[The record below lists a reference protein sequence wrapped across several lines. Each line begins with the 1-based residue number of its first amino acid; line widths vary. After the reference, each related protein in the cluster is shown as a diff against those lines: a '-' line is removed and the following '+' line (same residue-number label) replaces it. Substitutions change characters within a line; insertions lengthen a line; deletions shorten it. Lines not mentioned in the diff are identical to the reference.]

1 MTSRAK
7 WTRRTFLAN
16 ASLASAAMLSSQT
29 REASAKN
36 ICKPIAKS
44 FLACVASRSTSDA
57 ISHQLE
63 AFVVR
68 GGEPR
73 LLATLASPE
82 PFGAVAVHPSR
93 NVIYAAYDTEEYLG
107 LPKASI
113 AAFAIDESSRSFVLL
128 RRQALTLS
136 ATRPRH
142 ISISPDSTTLLVSAS
157 GGGSYNALQIATDG
171 SILNQPH
178 ALKLTGCGPHPSQHS
193 ASPGFSA
200 FLRSGQ
206 RAYACD
212 FGSDRIDQLTFT
224 DGVPSIESR
233 AFLLPGSGPCHLAIH
248 PSQQAIAVISHLRP
262 AVTAVEINPV
272 SGRLGSTSRHL
283 VLDAATLSH
292 AYFRASGRELCVT
305 GRTKSGAPAVF
316 TLRMDRPSFTLRQ
329 TGMTTLSADDH
340 SDLLRAKD
348 ALALW
353 GRTGTTIAIRE
364 L

>member
-1 MTSRAK
+1 MHSRTS

-29 REASAKN
+29 RDAAAKN
-36 ICKPIAKS
+36 IREPITKS
-44 FLACVASRSTSDA
+44 FLACVASRSANDATSHPLA
-57 ISHQLE
+57 
-63 AFVVR
+63 AFVVH
-68 GGEPR
+68 GGEPH
-73 LLATLASPE
+73 LLAKLASPE
-82 PFGAVAVHPSR
+82 PFGAVAVHPSC

-107 LPKASI
+107 LPRASI
-113 AAFAIDESSRSFVLL
+113 AAFAIDESSRSFVMLS
-128 RRQALTLS
+128 RQALTLS

-142 ISISPDSTTLLVSAS
+142 ISISPDSSTLLVSAS
-157 GGGSYNALQIATDG
+157 GGGAYNALQIAADG
-171 SILNQPH
+171 STLNQPRS
-178 ALKLTGCGPHPSQHS
+178 LKLTGRGPHPLQHS
-193 ASPGFSA
+193 ATPGFSA

-212 FGSDRIDQLTFT
+212 FGSDRIDQLAFT

-233 AFLLPGSGPCHLAIH
+233 ATLLPGSGPCHLAIH
-248 PSQQAIAVISHLRP
+248 PSEQAIVVVSYLRP
-262 AVTAVEINPV
+262 AITVIETNPM

-329 TGMTTLSADDH
+329 TGMTTVSADGH
-340 SDLLRAKD
+340 QNLFRPED
-348 ALALW
+348 ALALRE
-353 GRTGTTIAIRE
+353 RTGTSIAIRE

>member
-1 MTSRAK
+1 
-7 WTRRTFLAN
+7 
-16 ASLASAAMLSSQT
+16 MLSPLT
-29 REASAKN
+29 RDAL
-36 ICKPIAKS
+36 AKS
-44 FLACVASRSTSDA
+44 IHESTAKPLLACVASLSTSDA
-57 ISHQLE
+57 TSHQLE
-63 AFVVR
+63 AFVVHR
-68 GGEPR
+68 GEPR
-73 LLATLASPE
+73 LLAKLASPE
-82 PFGAVAVHPSR
+82 PFGAVAIHPSR

-107 LPKASI
+107 LPRSSI
-113 AAFAIDESSRSFVLL
+113 AAFTIEESSRSFVLL
-128 RRQALTLS
+128 NRQALTLS

-142 ISISPDSTTLLVSAS
+142 IAVSPDSSTLLVSAS
-157 GGGSYNALQIATDG
+157 GGGAYNALQIAADG
-171 SILNQPH
+171 SILSQPH
-178 ALKLTGCGPHPSQHS
+178 ALKLTGRGPHSLQRS
-193 ASPGFSA
+193 ANPGFTA
-200 FLRSGQ
+200 FLGSVQ
-206 RAYACD
+206 CAYACD
-212 FGSDRIDQLTFT
+212 FGSDRIDQLAFT

-233 AFLLPGSGPCHLAIH
+233 ASLLPGSGPCHLAIH

-329 TGMTTLSADDH
+329 TGMTTLSADGH
-340 SDLLRAKD
+340 PGLLQTKD